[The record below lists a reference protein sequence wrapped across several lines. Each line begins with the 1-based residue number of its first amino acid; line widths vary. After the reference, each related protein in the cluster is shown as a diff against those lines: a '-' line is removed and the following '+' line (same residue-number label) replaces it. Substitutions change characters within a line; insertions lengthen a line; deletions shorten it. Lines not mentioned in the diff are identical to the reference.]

1 VPIASENGV
10 HLWYDV
16 KGDGPPLALIGGFA
30 LIDNQWDWV
39 VDDLAEKHKV
49 VNWCFRGSGKSDWT
63 MAMPP
68 SIDQFAD
75 DLRVVL
81 DAAGIEKTAV
91 WATSTGAPVGLRFAA
106 KYPERTTALITYPWY
121 KTDDTWRGIMDAA
134 YYVGRYFGVD
144 AMSRM
149 FAGSV
154 FPADLLY
161 AQEGIEYEKWAKK
174 IYLQNLN
181 PETLRQVIDAY
192 KEVDLTGDLKRLQCP
207 TLLLMGNDS
216 VQNDKDFMKEVS
228 FDYLTQGFLALKPDA
243 ELTAIPDAGSTYCMI
258 TSPKKC
264 SNAALDFLD
273 RVLGGASSPEPAE
286 LAAS

>member
-1 VPIASENGV
+1 VPTASENGV

-16 KGDGPPLALIGGFA
+16 KGSGPAVSLIGGFA
-30 LIDNQWDWV
+30 LIDNQWDYV
-39 VDDLAEKHKV
+39 VDDLAERHTV

-63 MAMPP
+63 MPSQP
-68 SIDQFAD
+68 SIDQFAE
-75 DLRVVL
+75 DLRIVL

-91 WATSTGAPVGLRFAA
+91 WATSTGAPVGLHFAA

-134 YYVGRYFGVD
+134 YYVGKYFGVD
-144 AMSRM
+144 QMSRM

-161 AQEGIEYEKWAKK
+161 AKEGLDYERWAKK
-174 IYLQNLN
+174 VYLQNLN
-181 PETLRQVIDAY
+181 PETLRQVIDVY
-192 KEVDLTGDLKRLQCP
+192 KEVDLTGDVTRLQCP

-216 VQNDKDFMKEVS
+216 IQNDRDFMKEVS
-228 FDYLTQGFLALKPDA
+228 FDYLTQAFMKLKPDA
-243 ELTAIPDAGSTYCMI
+243 ELATIPDAGSTYCMI

-264 SNAALDFLD
+264 SDAALEFLA
-273 RVLGGASSPEPAE
+273 RVLPETQGARTETVD
-286 LAAS
+286 AA